1 MLLQRISTQ
10 SSRTLLNIGSYVS
23 EIGIVHI
30 LIRAQRLG
38 EGWQGRAVFT
48 SAITKQRLELTSPV
62 EQRDAECV
70 CCYELP
76 SLLDEW
82 DVEFSLV
89 FDSKH
94 SVSKYVYTPADVLL
108 GGLHIDT
115 LDAIIPSS
123 ASVASLDICG
133 VSAAT
138 PCLCE
143 IWLCHTSLIASDGS
157 ALAAKL
163 LYMLLFEAVMAQTRA
178 RITAIMLDSHT
189 VQFCV
194 AGSAGPTGAVTAMC
208 VFERDHL
215 ALRIQ
220 SATDWLAF
228 AAVCYS
234 LAKRLS
240 LLLGD
245 VLSEN
250 STSNTGRSLSAL
262 QEKYAGIIVA
272 ANQDKTSYDGA
283 SQWARPH
290 AIDFVDFA
298 MVQGDWPLSLFE

>member
-1 MLLQRISTQ
+1 RISAQ

-23 EIGIVHI
+23 DAGIVNI
-30 LIRAQRLG
+30 SIRAQRLG

-62 EQRDAECV
+62 EQRDSECV

-94 SVSKYVYTPADVLL
+94 SVSKYVCTPVDAFL
-108 GGLHIDT
+108 GALHIDT
-115 LDAIIPSS
+115 LDAIIPVSESIALSNNSGGS
-123 ASVASLDICG
+123 AVM
-133 VSAAT
+133 

-143 IWLCHTSLIASDGS
+143 IWLCHTSLIANDGS
-157 ALAAKL
+157 ALATRL
-163 LYMLLFEAVMAQTRA
+163 LYMLLFENVMPQTRA
-178 RITAIMLDSHT
+178 RTAAVMLNSHT
-189 VQFCV
+189 AQFCV
-194 AGSAGPTGAVTAMC
+194 AGSAGPTGAVTVMC
-208 VFERDHL
+208 LFERDHL
-215 ALRIQ
+215 ALRVQ
-220 SATDWLAF
+220 SATDRQTF

-234 LAKRLS
+234 LAKRVR

-245 VLSEN
+245 VMSEDL
-250 STSNTGRSLSAL
+250 TSSAGQSLSAL

-272 ANQDKTSYDGA
+272 ANQDKTSYDGT
-283 SQWARPH
+283 SQQARPH
-290 AIDFVDFA
+290 AIELVDFA
-298 MVQGDWPLSLFE
+298 MVQGDWPLSLLE